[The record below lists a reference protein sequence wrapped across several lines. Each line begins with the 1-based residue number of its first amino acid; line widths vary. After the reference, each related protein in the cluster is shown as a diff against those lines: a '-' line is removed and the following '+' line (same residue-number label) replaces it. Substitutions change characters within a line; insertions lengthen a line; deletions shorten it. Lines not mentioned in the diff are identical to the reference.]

1 MTRRSTFL
9 AIACLAACRAAE
21 PIPFETLAGQF
32 RYDPSA
38 SLNIHR
44 TADQETGS
52 GVHVTTL
59 SYEGLHGPVSASLVL
74 PPQPGKHPAVIF
86 LHGLANKRDEFLAE
100 AILLAQASPPAIS
113 LLIDAPPSRPVGWR
127 RSWDPSAG
135 DNDRNIHIQA
145 VVDIRRGIDLLLA
158 RPDVDAGKIG
168 YAGHGYGANW
178 GAVLMSIEPRL
189 RAFALIAGIVSLAD
203 VMRGDD
209 PEWADLRYAL
219 GNQRYLAYLDS
230 ISLVDPIRYLGH
242 SLGAPALFQFGR
254 FDPYVSPEMAR
265 RFAAATHPQPKVLFY
280 DAGNDVNTPQALVDR
295 DRFLSKLLGIGPAGS
310 TGTER

>member
-1 MTRRSTFL
+1 MTRRSLFL

-21 PIPFETLAGQF
+21 PIPFDALAAQF

-44 TADQETGS
+44 TADQETRS

-74 PPQPGKHPAVIF
+74 PSQPGKHAVVIF

-100 AILLAQASPPAIS
+100 AILLAQASPPAVS

-127 RSWDPSAG
+127 RSWDPSGG

-145 VVDIRRGIDLLLA
+145 VVDIRRGLDLLAA
-158 RPDVDAGKIG
+158 RPDVDASKVG
-168 YAGHGYGANW
+168 YVGHGYGANW

-189 RAFALIAGIVSLAD
+189 HAFSLIAGIVSLAD
-203 VMRGDD
+203 VMRDDD

-254 FDPYVSPEMAR
+254 FDPYVSPEMAQ
-265 RFAAATHPQPKVLFY
+265 RFAAATHPQPKVLYY
-280 DAGNDVNTPQALVDR
+280 DAGNDVNAPQALVDR
-295 DRFLSKLLGIGPAGS
+295 DRFLSKHLGIGSIPGIGS
-310 TGTER
+310 AR